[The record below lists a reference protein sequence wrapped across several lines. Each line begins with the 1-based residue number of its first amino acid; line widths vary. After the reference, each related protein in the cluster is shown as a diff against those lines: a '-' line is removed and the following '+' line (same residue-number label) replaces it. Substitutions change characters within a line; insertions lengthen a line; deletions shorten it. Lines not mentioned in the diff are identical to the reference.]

1 MNLNLKLIFCCIV
14 FILFGCDNYNND
26 SVPDNLIEP
35 KKMTNILVDME
46 LLRSIKS
53 TNASD
58 DYKEKALGDLYLY
71 KKYNIDSLQLVESK
85 KYYSKYP
92 KKYLAIYKSVEKRLK
107 FMKDSLNLIMD
118 SKIDKIE

>member
-1 MNLNLKLIFCCIV
+1 MNLNLKLIFFC
-14 FILFGCDNYNND
+14 ILFGCDNYNND

-53 TNASD
+53 TNSSD
-58 DYKEKALGDLYLY
+58 EYKEKALGDLYLY

-92 KKYLAIYKSVEKRLK
+92 KKYLAIYKSVERRLK

-118 SKIDKIE
+118 SKIDKVE

>member
-58 DYKEKALGDLYLY
+58 EYKEKALGDLYLY

-107 FMKDSLNLIMD
+107 LMKDSLNLIMD

>member
-35 KKMTNILVDME
+35 TKMTNILVDME

-58 DYKEKALGDLYLY
+58 EYKEKALGDLYLY

-118 SKIDKIE
+118 SKIEKIK

>member
-58 DYKEKALGDLYLY
+58 EYKEKALGDLYLY

-85 KYYSKYP
+85 KHYSKYP

-107 FMKDSLNLIMD
+107 LMKDSLNLIMD

>member
-1 MNLNLKLIFCCIV
+1 MNLNLKLIFYYIL

-58 DYKEKALGDLYLY
+58 EYKEKALGDLYLY

>member
-35 KKMTNILVDME
+35 KKMTNILGDME
-46 LLRSIKS
+46 LLKSIKS

-58 DYKEKALGDLYLY
+58 EYKEKALGDLYLY

>member
-58 DYKEKALGDLYLY
+58 EYKEKALGDLYLY

>member
-35 KKMTNILVDME
+35 KKMTNILIDME

-58 DYKEKALGDLYLY
+58 EYKEKALGDLYLY

>member
-92 KKYLAIYKSVEKRLK
+92 KKYLAIYKSVEKKLK

>member
-14 FILFGCDNYNND
+14 FILFGCDNYNNE

-58 DYKEKALGDLYLY
+58 DFKEKALGDLYLY

>member
-14 FILFGCDNYNND
+14 FILFGCDNYNNE

>member
-1 MNLNLKLIFCCIV
+1 MNLNLKLIFCYIV

-58 DYKEKALGDLYLY
+58 EYKEKALGDLYLY

-92 KKYLAIYKSVEKRLK
+92 KKYLVIYKSVEKRLK

>member
-58 DYKEKALGDLYLY
+58 EYKEKALGDLYLY

-92 KKYLAIYKSVEKRLK
+92 KKYLAIYKSVEKKLK

>member
-58 DYKEKALGDLYLY
+58 EYKEKALGDLYLY

-85 KYYSKYP
+85 KYYSKYQ
-92 KKYLAIYKSVEKRLK
+92 
-107 FMKDSLNLIMD
+107 NLLMIHLM
-118 SKIDKIE
+118 I

>member
-58 DYKEKALGDLYLY
+58 EYKEKALGDLYLY

-107 FMKDSLNLIMD
+107 FMKDSLNLIID

>member
-1 MNLNLKLIFCCIV
+1 MNFNLKLIFCYIV

-35 KKMTNILVDME
+35 TKMTNILVDME

-58 DYKEKALGDLYLY
+58 EYKEKALGDLYLY